1 METVTPEHLPEPV
14 SPETTASP
22 ETELITEPLK
32 LIRIASMLQAMRHEV
47 REITLDDSG
56 RRRLTELHSR
66 TLAELREIMSPDL
79 QEEFDAV
86 ILPLREATPSDT
98 EIRLAQAQ
106 LAGWLEGL
114 FHGIRASVW
123 GQQMAAQQQALKS
136 ISALQELQSRQA
148 GAPLVKEGEEP
159 SSGLYL

>member
-1 METVTPEHLPEPV
+1 METVIPEHVPEPIP
-14 SPETTASP
+14 PEA
-22 ETELITEPLK
+22 ELVTEPLK

-47 REITLDDSG
+47 REITLDDLG

-86 ILPLREATPSDT
+86 ILPLREGTPSDT

-136 ISALQELQSRQA
+136 ISALQELQAHQA
-148 GAPLVKEGEEP
+148 GVPSSEKEGEEP